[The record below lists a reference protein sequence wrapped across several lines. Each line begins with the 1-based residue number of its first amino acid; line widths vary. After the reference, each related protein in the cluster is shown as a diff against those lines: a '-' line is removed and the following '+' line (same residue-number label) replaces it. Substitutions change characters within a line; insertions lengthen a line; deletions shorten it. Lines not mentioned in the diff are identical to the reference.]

1 MCKKKHQPQH
11 EMQTNMQIF
20 GTKMKHFV
28 QRVFVCF
35 WLRYDEVKLSWERR
49 RSVMGGIQ
57 GNGEEGGSVRG
68 ETAVVESRKEAVDRV
83 ARYQTDYVVGR
94 TCLIATRTKLLRL
107 PRRCFVVRRCPCPFI
122 SLLVVFCLCCI
133 VLFSLSHLP
142 KRHDILFK
150 LGVFLFYHT
159 TCCLLYTSPSPR
171 DGLLS
176 RMPSSA

>member
-1 MCKKKHQPQH
+1 M
-11 EMQTNMQIF
+11 
-20 GTKMKHFV
+20 
-28 QRVFVCF
+28 CF

-107 PRRCFVVRRCPCPFI
+107 PRRCFVELGFSCPFL
-122 SLLVVFCLCCI
+122 SLVVFYTVYYL
-133 VLFSLSHLP
+133 SLIH
-142 KRHDILFK
+142 I
-150 LGVFLFYHT
+150 
-159 TCCLLYTSPSPR
+159 
-171 DGLLS
+171 
-176 RMPSSA
+176 